1 MTYYLSAP
9 GLMYFLPVLLVYGLA
24 WYKRPLTAVLVT
36 VFVMRAFF
44 DVLTVTPIE
53 YTVGAVLATAVAFSF
68 VWSEW
73 KWNAAFFLIGC
84 FLLMWVIRTK
94 GVLYVGDP
102 SGLAN
107 LFGMMAGWYIALFRG
122 LFYGVRSFF
131 AKKKTPHPRGA
142 WGQ

>member
-1 MTYYLSAP
+1 MSYYFSVP
-9 GLMYFLPVLLVYGLA
+9 GLMYLLPIMLVYGLV

-68 VWSEW
+68 VWGEW
-73 KWNAAFFLIGC
+73 KWNAALFLIGC

-131 AKKKTPHPRGA
+131 AKKKTPHHLGDEA
-142 WGQ
+142 